1 MYDFCGIGNA
11 CIDIIVDVEDDFLRE
26 WDFPKG
32 ICSYLELDRADALE
46 KALIKPQYIAGG
58 CAANTAEVIT
68 NLGGTASF
76 MGAIADD
83 AIGKILIEDMKRAR
97 IDYTGIPDAS
107 PGAGSTRIF
116 TFVTPD
122 TERTFAA
129 YYGVQENLSVRDLNE
144 DFIAQS
150 RYMYLDGYALNSPTA
165 GEAFLSAAKIAIAN
179 GRTVVLSPSD
189 LSILEK
195 HPAVI
200 QQLIAV
206 SDMILCNEQEAKHIA
221 GKDNLDAALQ
231 ELAKIF
237 KVGAVTSGA
246 RGAHAFGNGQ
256 MMLVPAAIPPA
267 PVVDTNGA
275 GDGFAGGFLYALS
288 HGMGIETAATLGNR
302 CAAAIITHSGARPT
316 SSYKPFLTD
325 L

>member
-11 CIDIIVDVEDDFLRE
+11 CIDIIVDVEDAFLSE
-26 WDFPKG
+26 WNFPKG

-83 AIGKILIEDMKRAR
+83 AIGKILIEDMKRAK
-97 IDYTGIPDAS
+97 IDYTGIPDAT

-129 YYGVQENLSVRDLNE
+129 YYGVQENLSPRDLNE
-144 DFIAQS
+144 GFIARS
-150 RYMYLDGYALNSPTA
+150 KYMYLDGYALNSPMA
-165 GEAFLSAAKIAIAN
+165 GETFLKAAHIALRN
-179 GRTVVLSPSD
+179 NSTVVFSPSD

-195 HPAVI
+195 HPDVI
-200 QQLIAV
+200 KELIAV
-206 SDMILCNEQEAKHIA
+206 SSMILCNEQEAKHIA
-221 GKDNLDAALQ
+221 GTDNIDRALK
-231 ELAKIF
+231 ELSGMFQA
-237 KVGAVTSGA
+237 GAVTSGA
-246 RGAHAFGNGQ
+246 RGAHVFSKDETI
-256 MMLVPAAIPPA
+256 LVQAAMPPA
-267 PVVDTNGA
+267 PVMDTNGA
-275 GDGFAGGFLYALS
+275 GDGFAGGFLYGLAREMDIVRA
-288 HGMGIETAATLGNR
+288 GKLGNR
-302 CAAAIITHSGARPT
+302 CAASIITHSGARPT
-316 SSYKPFLTD
+316 SSYKPFLND